1 MGKKIAVYPGTFDP
15 VTYGHIDV
23 LRRAACIFDKVI
35 ISVSESSAKDTLLTV
50 QERIDLIK
58 KSAKSI
64 KNIETD
70 KFSGLLVKYA
80 KKKNA
85 DAIIRGLRAISDFE
99 YELQMAL
106 TNRKIWP
113 DVETVFFMPNEK
125 FSFISSTLVKEIA
138 ANGGNL
144 SSFVPRVVSLKLISK
159 FRKFHK

>member
-15 VTYGHIDV
+15 VTFGHIDV
-23 LRRAACIFDKVI
+23 LRRAARIFDKVI
-35 ISVSESSAKDTLLTV
+35 ISVSESMAKNTLLTA
-50 QERIDLIK
+50 QERVDLIR
-58 KSAKSI
+58 KSAKNI
-64 KNIETD
+64 RNIEVD

-80 KKKNA
+80 KKKKA

-106 TNRKIWP
+106 TNRKIWA

-144 SSFVPRVVSLKLISK
+144 QLCSGLFPPLISK
-159 FRKFHK
+159 YRSYK